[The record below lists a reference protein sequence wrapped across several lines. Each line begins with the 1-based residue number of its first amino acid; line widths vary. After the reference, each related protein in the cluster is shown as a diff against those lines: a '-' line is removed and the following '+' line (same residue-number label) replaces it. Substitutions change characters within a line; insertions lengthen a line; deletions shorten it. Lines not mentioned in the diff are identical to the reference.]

1 MKMKLFSFAAA
12 VLLIFPLAAQSQS
25 NDSTMVFTSPNPEM
39 LEIHKSNTIHAW
51 GVDIMLSNNG
61 FGLAGFYRRQFDREL
76 SGLISFGIAESKD
89 DNEVEYVD
97 YWGQVIV
104 PGKINR
110 FLLIP
115 LTFGIQQRLFADD
128 IMDSFRPYV
137 NAGVGPTLILS
148 SPFNKEFF
156 TSLKYARSHY
166 TAGGYIGF
174 GAYFGSVEGAI
185 AGLNIRYYWIPVRG
199 GIESMYNEDLSIR
212 KKSEFGGFFITLNLG
227 SAF

>member
-1 MKMKLFSFAAA
+1 MKLTKY
-12 VLLIFPLAAQSQS
+12 ILAAFFLSPVFSQEK
-25 NDSTMVFTSPNPEM
+25 NDSTIVFDSPNPEILM
-39 LEIHKSNTIHAW
+39 PQKVNKIDGW

-61 FGLAGFYRRQFDREL
+61 FGLSGFYRREFDRDL
-76 SGLISFGIAESKD
+76 SGLISFGVAESKD

-128 IMDSFRPYV
+128 ITDSFRPYV

-148 SPFNKEFF
+148 SPFNEEFF
-156 TSLKYARSHY
+156 SSLKLARSRY

-185 AGLNIRYYWIPVRG
+185 AGINIRYYWVPVKG
-199 GIESMYNEDLSIR
+199 GIASMYNEDLTVR

-227 SAF
+227 TMF